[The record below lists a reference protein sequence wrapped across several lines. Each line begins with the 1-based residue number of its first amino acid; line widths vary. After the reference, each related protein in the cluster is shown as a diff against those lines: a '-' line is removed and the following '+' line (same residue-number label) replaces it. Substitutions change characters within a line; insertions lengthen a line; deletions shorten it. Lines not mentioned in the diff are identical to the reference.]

1 LKPVRFKLTQTNIA
15 LETPSY
21 ITTHPG
27 LEQYAEAHTT
37 PESILLRKL
46 NRETHIK
53 LRMPNMLSG
62 HLQGA
67 FLQMIS
73 QLLKPFCILEIG
85 TFTGYSAICLA
96 KGLQPG
102 GILHTI
108 DNNPEMEDFAMPY
121 IREAGMEK
129 SICIH
134 IGEALE
140 IVKGI
145 EGSFDLVF
153 IDADK
158 DNYINYYD
166 LVINKVPQGGLII
179 ADNALWYGK
188 VLDPNALTDK
198 ETAGIVA
205 FNEYVMND
213 TRVENVLLPLRD
225 GLMMM
230 RKL

>member
-1 LKPVRFKLTQTNIA
+1 

-27 LEQYAEAHTT
+27 LELYAEAHTS
-37 PESILLRKL
+37 PESTLLHKL

-67 FLQMIS
+67 FLRMIS
-73 QLLKPFCILEIG
+73 KLLRPFCILEVG

-96 KGLQPG
+96 EGLQPG
-102 GILHTI
+102 GTLHTI
-108 DNNPEMEDFAMPY
+108 DNNPEMEDFAMRY
-121 IREAGMEK
+121 FHEARLED
-129 SICIH
+129 SISIH
-134 IGEALE
+134 IGEA
-140 IVKGI
+140 IQIIPTITGP
-145 EGSFDLVF
+145 FDLVF

-158 DNYINYYD
+158 DNYINYYNQ
-166 LVINKVPQGGLII
+166 VINKVSKGGLII

-188 VLDPNALTDK
+188 VLDPNALSDK
-198 ETAGIVA
+198 ETAGILA
-205 FNEYVMND
+205 FNEYVQND
-213 TRVENVLLPLRD
+213 NRVENVLLPLRD

>member
-1 LKPVRFKLTQTNIA
+1 M
-15 LETPSY
+15 ETPSY

-27 LEQYAEAHTT
+27 LERYAEAHTS
-37 PESILLRKL
+37 PESQLLHKL

-53 LRMPNMLSG
+53 MRMPNMLSG

-67 FLQMIS
+67 FLRMIS
-73 QLLKPFCILEIG
+73 LLHKPACILEIG

-96 KGLQPG
+96 EGLKPG

-108 DNNPEMEDFAMPY
+108 DNNPEMEDYAMRY
-121 IREAGMEK
+121 ILEAGMEK
-129 SICIH
+129 SISVH
-134 IGEALE
+134 IGEALDL
-140 IVKGI
+140 IPAI
-145 EGSFDLVF
+145 EGPFDLVF

-158 DNYINYYD
+158 DNYISYYD
-166 LVINKVPQGGLII
+166 LVIGKVPQGGVII

-188 VLDPNALTDK
+188 VLDPDALTDR

-205 FNEYVMND
+205 FNDYIQND
-213 TRVENVLLPLRD
+213 IRIENVLFPLRD

>member
-1 LKPVRFKLTQTNIA
+1 M
-15 LETPSY
+15 ETPSY

-27 LEQYAEAHTT
+27 LEQYAKAHTT
-37 PESILLRKL
+37 PESQLLYKL

-67 FLQMIS
+67 FLRMIS
-73 QLLKPFCILEIG
+73 QLHKPTCILEIG
-85 TFTGYSAICLA
+85 TYTGYSAICLA

-108 DNNPEMEDFAMPY
+108 DNNPEMEDFAMRY
-121 IREAGMEK
+121 IREAGMEE
-129 SICIH
+129 SISMH

-140 IVKGI
+140 IIPSIDGPL
-145 EGSFDLVF
+145 DLVF

-158 DNYINYYD
+158 DNYINYYTMIID
-166 LVINKVPQGGLII
+166 KVPRGGLII

-188 VLDPNALTDK
+188 VLEPDASSDR
-198 ETAGIVA
+198 ETAGIMA
-205 FNEYVMND
+205 FNDYVQND
-213 TRVENVLLPLRD
+213 PRVENILLPLRD

>member
-1 LKPVRFKLTQTNIA
+1 M
-15 LETPSY
+15 ETPSY

-27 LEQYAEAHTT
+27 LEIYAEAHTT
-37 PESILLRKL
+37 AESQLLYKL

-67 FLQMIS
+67 FLRMIS
-73 QLLKPFCILEIG
+73 HLIKPACILEVG

-96 KGLQPG
+96 EGLQPG

-108 DNNPEMEDFAMPY
+108 DNNPEMEDIASRY
-121 IREAGMEK
+121 ILEAGMEN
-129 SICIH
+129 SITIH

-140 IVKGI
+140 IIPVI
-145 EGSFDLVF
+145 EGPFDLVF

-158 DNYINYYD
+158 DNYISYFN
-166 LVINKVPQGGLII
+166 LVVGKVVPGGLII

-188 VLDPNALTDK
+188 VLDPDALNDR
-198 ETAGIVA
+198 ETAGIIY
-205 FNEYVMND
+205 FNEYVLND
-213 TRVENVLLPLRD
+213 TRVENVLVPLRD
-225 GLMMM
+225 GLMMI

>member
-1 LKPVRFKLTQTNIA
+1 

-27 LEQYAEAHTT
+27 LEIYAEAHTS
-37 PESILLRKL
+37 PESQLLSRL

-53 LRMPNMLSG
+53 MRMPNMLSG

-67 FLQMIS
+67 FLRMIS
-73 QLLKPFCILEIG
+73 HLMKPTRILEIG

-96 KGLQPG
+96 EGLQPG

-108 DNNPEMEDFAMPY
+108 DNNPEMEDFAIRY
-121 IREAGMEK
+121 IQEAGLGK
-129 SICIH
+129 CITVH
-134 IGEALE
+134 IGQALDL
-140 IVKGI
+140 IPAI
-145 EGSFDLVF
+145 EGPFDIVF

-158 DNYINYYD
+158 DNYINYYN
-166 LVINKVPQGGLII
+166 LVIEKVSRGGLII

-205 FNEYVMND
+205 FNGFVQND
-213 TRVENVLLPLRD
+213 IRVENILLPLRD

>member
-1 LKPVRFKLTQTNIA
+1 V
-15 LETPSY
+15 ETPSY

-27 LEQYAEAHTT
+27 LEIYAEKHTT
-37 PESILLRKL
+37 PEPQLLHRL

-62 HLQGA
+62 HLQGS
-67 FLQMIS
+67 FLRMIC
-73 QLLKPFCILEIG
+73 QLLKPTCIIEIG

-96 KGLQPG
+96 EGLRPG

-108 DNNPEMEDFAMPY
+108 DNNPEMEEFATRY
-121 IREAGMEK
+121 FHEAGMENL
-129 SICIH
+129 IRMH

-140 IVKGI
+140 ILPTIPGP
-145 EGSFDLVF
+145 FDLVF

-158 DNYINYYD
+158 DNYINYYN
-166 LVINKVPQGGLII
+166 LVIDQVPQGGLII

-188 VLDPNALTDK
+188 VIDTSALTDR

-205 FNEYVMND
+205 FNDYVQND
-213 TRVENVLLPLRD
+213 PRVENMLLPLRD
-225 GLMMM
+225 GLMMI

>member
-1 LKPVRFKLTQTNIA
+1 

-27 LEQYAEAHTT
+27 LEIYAEAHTT
-37 PESILLRKL
+37 AESQLLYKL

-67 FLQMIS
+67 FLRMIS
-73 QLLKPFCILEIG
+73 HLIKPACILEVG

-96 KGLQPG
+96 EGLQPG

-108 DNNPEMEDFAMPY
+108 DNNPEMEDIASRY
-121 IREAGMEK
+121 ILEAGMEN
-129 SICIH
+129 SITIH

-140 IVKGI
+140 IIPVI
-145 EGSFDLVF
+145 EGPFDLVF

-158 DNYINYYD
+158 DNYISYFN
-166 LVINKVPQGGLII
+166 LVVGKVVPGGLII

-188 VLDPNALTDK
+188 VLDPDALNDR
-198 ETAGIVA
+198 ETAGIIY
-205 FNEYVMND
+205 FNEYVLND
-213 TRVENVLLPLRD
+213 TRVENVLVPLRD
-225 GLMMM
+225 GLMMI

>member
-1 LKPVRFKLTQTNIA
+1 

-27 LEQYAEAHTT
+27 LERYAEAHTS
-37 PESILLRKL
+37 PESQLLHKL

-53 LRMPNMLSG
+53 MRMPNMLSG

-67 FLQMIS
+67 FLRMIS
-73 QLLKPFCILEIG
+73 LLHKPACILEIG

-96 KGLQPG
+96 EGLKPG

-108 DNNPEMEDFAMPY
+108 DNNPEMEDYAMRY
-121 IREAGMEK
+121 ILEAGMEK
-129 SICIH
+129 SISVH
-134 IGEALE
+134 IGEALDL
-140 IVKGI
+140 IPAI
-145 EGSFDLVF
+145 EGPFDLVF

-158 DNYINYYD
+158 ENYIRYFD
-166 LVINKVPQGGLII
+166 LVLEKMKPGSWII
-179 ADNALWYGK
+179 ADNTLWYGK
-188 VLDPNALTDK
+188 VLEPNESEDH
-198 ETAGIVA
+198 ETAGIIA
-205 FNEYVMND
+205 FNAYVHD
-213 TRVENVLLPLRD
+213 HPAVENLLLPIRD

>member
-1 LKPVRFKLTQTNIA
+1 

-27 LEQYAEAHTT
+27 LELYAEAHTS
-37 PESILLRKL
+37 PESQLLHRL

-53 LRMPNMLSG
+53 MRMPNMLSG

-67 FLQMIS
+67 FLRMIS
-73 QLLKPFCILEIG
+73 LLHKPACILEIG

-96 KGLQPG
+96 EGLKPG

-108 DNNPEMEDFAMPY
+108 DNNPEMEDYAMRY
-121 IREAGMEK
+121 ILEAGMEK
-129 SICIH
+129 SISVH
-134 IGEALE
+134 IGEALDL
-140 IVKGI
+140 IPAI
-145 EGSFDLVF
+145 EGPFDLVF

-158 DNYINYYD
+158 DNYIRYYD
-166 LVINKVPQGGLII
+166 LVIGKVPQGGIII

-188 VLDPNALTDK
+188 VLDPDALTDR

-205 FNEYVMND
+205 FNDYIQND
-213 TRVENVLLPLRD
+213 IRVENVLLPLRD